1 MPSKNGILVNSEIGK
16 LKAVILHRPG
26 DELERLTPEYLAEM
40 LFDDIPWLKKMTE
53 EHDGFADA
61 LRSRGAHVYY
71 MKEMLEDVLEMDGVK
86 PKMIRETL
94 DLSGIENPDLREAIT
109 DYLQQLT
116 TQGLA
121 EKLIAGLPKSDITDM
136 ERHLSLVDY
145 INEDYPYYINPLP
158 NFYFTRDPASVIGNG
173 ISINTMKV
181 KARKREGLLLKYFYK
196 YHPIFNATPTPL
208 WYNYNNKHSLEGG
221 DILVLSREVLAIGC
235 SERTTAE
242 GIELL
247 CRNLFEGLEAL
258 DHILVVLIPHVRAF
272 MHLDTVFT
280 MVDHD
285 KFTIYPGVE
294 ERVKVFKVTRNS
306 KPYSLHVQSE
316 DNLTTA
322 LKKSLKLP
330 AVKLIRSGGGDEVTA
345 AREQWNDST
354 NTLAIAPGVVI
365 TYNRNEAS
373 NEVLRKN
380 GIEVVEIDGQELV
393 RGRGGPRCMSMP
405 LLREEL

>member
-1 MPSKNGILVNSEIGK
+1 VPVKNGISVNSEIGK
-16 LKAVILHRPG
+16 LKTVILHRPG
-26 DELERLTPEYLAEM
+26 GELEKLTPEYLAEM

-61 LRSRGAHVYY
+61 LRSRDVHVYY
-71 MKEMLEDVLEMDGVK
+71 MKELLEYVLEMDGVK
-86 PKMIRETL
+86 AKMVRETL
-94 DLSGIENPDLREAIT
+94 DLSGIENPDRREAIT
-109 DYLQQLT
+109 DYLQGLT
-116 TQGLA
+116 TKCLA
-121 EKLIAGLPKSDITDM
+121 DKLIEGLPKTDITGM
-136 ERHLSLVDY
+136 ERHLSLVDFVY
-145 INEDYPYYINPLP
+145 EDYPYYINPLP

-181 KARKREGLLLKYFYK
+181 KARQREGLLMKYFYK
-196 YHPIFNATPTPL
+196 YHPIFNATPAPL

-221 DILVLSREVLAIGC
+221 DILVLSREVLALGC
-235 SERTTAE
+235 SERTTAQ

-247 CRNLFEGLEAL
+247 CRNLFEGLEGL

-294 ERVKVFKVTRNS
+294 SRVKVFKVTRNK

-316 DNLTTA
+316 DNLTGA
-322 LKKSLKLP
+322 LRLP
-330 AVKLIRSGGGDEVTA
+330 AVKLIKSGGGDEVTA

-405 LLREEL
+405 ILREEL

>member
-1 MPSKNGILVNSEIGK
+1 
-16 LKAVILHRPG
+16 
-26 DELERLTPEYLAEM
+26 M

-181 KARKREGLLLKYFYK
+181 KARKEKGF
-196 YHPIFNATPTPL
+196 
-208 WYNYNNKHSLEGG
+208 
-221 DILVLSREVLAIGC
+221 C
-235 SERTTAE
+235 
-242 GIELL
+242 
-247 CRNLFEGLEAL
+247 
-258 DHILVVLIPHVRAF
+258 
-272 MHLDTVFT
+272 
-280 MVDHD
+280 
-285 KFTIYPGVE
+285 
-294 ERVKVFKVTRNS
+294 
-306 KPYSLHVQSE
+306 
-316 DNLTTA
+316 
-322 LKKSLKLP
+322 
-330 AVKLIRSGGGDEVTA
+330 
-345 AREQWNDST
+345 
-354 NTLAIAPGVVI
+354 
-365 TYNRNEAS
+365 
-373 NEVLRKN
+373 
-380 GIEVVEIDGQELV
+380 
-393 RGRGGPRCMSMP
+393 
-405 LLREEL
+405 